1 MTPPKASRQR
11 RGDVSFPAFLD
22 TCVLYG
28 AVLSDTLLRLAE
40 HDTFRPHWS
49 AQVLD
54 ELSRNLQLHA
64 GLSSEK
70 AARRINQ
77 MQEAFPDA
85 SVEGYES
92 LVEHLTCDP
101 KDRHVLAAAAHA
113 KCQVLVTFN
122 LKDFPEASLDGL
134 DLTVV
139 HPDDFLLDQF
149 DLFPDRVVAAL
160 MEQVQTSARPRLSY
174 AELLG
179 RLHRSGVE
187 SFVDEVRR
195 LRLDLLPWEPP
206 G

>member
-1 MTPPKASRQR
+1 M
-11 RGDVSFPAFLD
+11 SFPAFLD

-40 HDTFRPHWS
+40 HDTYRPHWS
-49 AQVLD
+49 AQVLE

-64 GLSSEK
+64 GLSADK
-70 AARRINQ
+70 AGRRINQ
-77 MQEAFPDA
+77 MQDAFPDA
-85 SVEGYES
+85 IVTGYEN
-92 LVEHLTCDP
+92 LIPHMTCDP
-101 KDRHVLAAAAHA
+101 KDRHVLAAATHA

-122 LKDFPEASLDGL
+122 LKDFPEASLREF

-139 HPDDFLLDQF
+139 HPDEFLLDQF
-149 DLFPDRVVAAL
+149 DLFPDRVVASL
-160 MEQVQTSARPRLSY
+160 IEQVETSARPRLSY

-195 LRLDLLPWEPP
+195 HRFDLLPWESRTSPAK
-206 G
+206 